1 MNSFWNELPIGYYDK
16 IISEG
21 LIKNRGIRANW
32 HNLTFIKVA
41 KLIKKNQYHLDYACG
56 SGTFIGKY
64 IKTESVGIDIAEPQ
78 IEYAKSIYGSDNIF
92 VNLKSFN
99 HSQLDKKFDVITVL
113 GLLEFLSEHEILDLI
128 KKLNSMLNK
137 NGRII
142 LTVPC
147 FSKMLRIILK
157 FSKLIGLADY
167 SNQHKQ
173 DIGLNKIKEMLACF
187 KYEKINIIKIVN
199 IGVFFSIINL
209 ELGSKIEN
217 QIEKK
222 FDNKYGFLYLIE
234 IKK

>member
-1 MNSFWNELPIGYYDK
+1 
-16 IISEG
+16 
-21 LIKNRGIRANW
+21 
-32 HNLTFIKVA
+32 
-41 KLIKKNQYHLDYACG
+41 
-56 SGTFIGKY
+56 
-64 IKTESVGIDIAEPQ
+64 
-78 IEYAKSIYGSDNIF
+78 
-92 VNLKSFN
+92 
-99 HSQLDKKFDVITVL
+99 
-113 GLLEFLSEHEILDLI
+113 
-128 KKLNSMLNK
+128 MLNK